1 MRADFPFSPPTG
13 WVPSDYADEIS
24 PPPRDTPND
33 WIIERSNAHA
43 KTPHALLAGSDESL
57 PTRSN
62 VPADVAQALLSAPDA
77 GLGHLIGGTKI
88 AAGQIVSFLAFFDLG
103 KTDILVAPD
112 GTWSSADTLPIDP
125 SATMFCELG
134 DGETLAFSL
143 DEIARNHADTIR
155 LSEPEMVTVDL
166 WHWSDDVPFVL
177 AIGKDGTLGF
187 LQVVDEPTTNE
198 AETIGAPEP
207 ETTEA

>member
-24 PPPRDTPND
+24 PPPRDAPND
-33 WIIERSNAHA
+33 WIIARSNAYA
-43 KTPHALLAGSDESL
+43 ETPHALMAGSNEGEGQ
-57 PTRSN
+57 
-62 VPADVAQALLSAPDA
+62 PA
-77 GLGHLIGGTKI
+77 GRHL

-125 SATMFCELG
+125 SATMFCEEG

-155 LSEPEMVTVDL
+155 LSEPEMVTVEL

-177 AIGKDGTLGF
+177 AIGKDGTLG
-187 LQVVDEPTTNE
+187 LRQVVDEPTTDE
-198 AETIGAPEP
+198 AETIEAPER
-207 ETTEA
+207 ETAEA